1 MNSIKV
7 KIIRIGNSKGIRLSK
22 SLIEQYNMKDEV
34 LLEAKR
40 DSIIIR
46 PVENP
51 RVDWEKSMI
60 RLLAA
65 FWKHWPR
72 CLRLDGI
79 QAVKITSQKL
89 PIIKAFRSFILL
101 HLYPLAVL

>member
-34 LLEAKR
+34 LLEAKTN
-40 DSIIIR
+40 SIVIR

-51 RVDWEKSMI
+51 RAEWDKSFEKMKLRGDDVLLDEGIEVESEWE
-60 RLLAA
+60 
-65 FWKHWPR
+65 
-72 CLRLDGI
+72 
-79 QAVKITSQKL
+79 QAEWQW
-89 PIIKAFRSFILL
+89 
-101 HLYPLAVL
+101 

>member
-34 LLEAKR
+34 FLEQKK
-40 DSIIIR
+40 DSIVIH

-51 RVDWEKSMI
+51 RAGWEKSFEKM
-60 RLLAA
+60 RLKGDDVLLDKEADIDSEWNEEE
-65 FWKHWPR
+65 WKW
-72 CLRLDGI
+72 
-79 QAVKITSQKL
+79 
-89 PIIKAFRSFILL
+89 
-101 HLYPLAVL
+101 

>member
-40 DSIIIR
+40 DSIVIR

-51 RVDWEKSMI
+51 RANWEKSFAKM
-60 RLLAA
+60 RLRGDDVL
-65 FWKHWPR
+65 
-72 CLRLDGI
+72 LDKGTELESEWD
-79 QAVKITSQKL
+79 QEEWQW
-89 PIIKAFRSFILL
+89 
-101 HLYPLAVL
+101 

>member
-40 DSIIIR
+40 DSIVIR
-46 PVENP
+46 PVKNP
-51 RVDWEKSMI
+51 RADWEKSFKKM
-60 RLLAA
+60 RLRGDDVL
-65 FWKHWPR
+65 
-72 CLRLDGI
+72 LDKRTELESDWD
-79 QAVKITSQKL
+79 QEEWQW
-89 PIIKAFRSFILL
+89 
-101 HLYPLAVL
+101 

>member
-34 LLEAKR
+34 LLEAKK
-40 DSIIIR
+40 DSIVIH

-51 RVDWEKSMI
+51 RADWEKAFEKM
-60 RLLAA
+60 RLRGDDVL
-65 FWKHWPR
+65 
-72 CLRLDGI
+72 LDKETESEWD
-79 QAVKITSQKL
+79 QTEWQW
-89 PIIKAFRSFILL
+89 
-101 HLYPLAVL
+101 

>member
-34 LLEAKR
+34 LLEAKK
-40 DSIIIR
+40 DSIVIH

-51 RVDWEKSMI
+51 RADWEKSFEKM
-60 RLLAA
+60 RLRGDDVL
-65 FWKHWPR
+65 
-72 CLRLDGI
+72 LDEGTELELEWD
-79 QAVKITSQKL
+79 QEEWQW
-89 PIIKAFRSFILL
+89 
-101 HLYPLAVL
+101 